1 MSEKIK
7 KILALLLLTDG
18 TGTETGKSQKKM
30 SLTRQS
36 QLIARMTQRYIFQL
50 SLIFPECFCQPCI
63 FKIIIGK
70 CGGPNKPNRHRRET
84 IIVEQYLIRS
94 FKLC

>member
-18 TGTETGKSQKKM
+18 TGTETGNSQKKM

-36 QLIARMTQRYIFQL
+36 QLIARMPAMHIQDNHRQMWWPQQAKPASSRNNNCRTVL
-50 SLIFPECFCQPCI
+50 
-63 FKIIIGK
+63 
-70 CGGPNKPNRHRRET
+70 NKK
-84 IIVEQYLIRS
+84 
-94 FKLC
+94 F